1 MQEIIRSY
9 FQCWLDNNIDVVK
22 EIFAEDIVYSE
33 CYGPVYHGINQIL
46 RWFTDWHEKGTVLKW
61 DIKEIIQVDNTVI
74 VEWFFQCNYDA
85 AVDEFDGVTIAK
97 FNDDMKICNLKEFQ
111 SKAEHCYPYED

>member
-33 CYGPVYHGINQIL
+33 CYGPEYHGINQIL
-46 RWFTDWHEKGTVLKW
+46 RWFTDWNEKGTVLKW

-74 VEWFFQCNYDA
+74 VEWFFQCNYDDV
-85 AVDEFDGVTIAK
+85 VDEFDGVTIAK
-97 FNDDMKICNLKEFQ
+97 FTDDMKICNLKEFQ